1 MDNDGAI
8 GQLKTDPALK
18 GLSAVRE
25 GKVYGV
31 LPYNFYN
38 TNYETVFADA
48 YFIGK
53 ILYPD
58 RFADIDPAKKAD
70 EIFMFFVGKP
80 VFEELNSQFRDLG
93 FAQIPL

>member
-1 MDNDGAI
+1 MENEGAI

-18 GLSAVRE
+18 GLSAVKNGR
-25 GKVYGV
+25 VYGV

-38 TNYETVFADA
+38 INYETVFADA

-58 RFADIDPAKKAD
+58 RFADIDPAEKAD
-70 EIFMFFVGKP
+70 EIYTFFVGQP
-80 VFEELNSQFRDLG
+80 VFDELNSEYRDLG
-93 FAQIPL
+93 FAQLPL